1 MGGVIAVAGWVNLEL
16 AAAHSLTPRQIDV
29 LAGMAKGW
37 TNPTIARHMRLSEDT
52 VKTHIKSV
60 LRNLH
65 VDCRTAAVAM
75 AYDLGVFRT
84 RAQRVEQ
91 AQAAGLRVVA

>member
-1 MGGVIAVAGWVNLEL
+1 MIAVDGWVNTDL
-16 AAAHSLTPRQIDV
+16 ARSLGITARQVDV

-52 VKTHIKSV
+52 VKTHIKAV

-84 RAQRVEQ
+84 RALRIEH
-91 AQAAGLRVVA
+91 ARAAGLRVVA